1 MSAETLD
8 RSVAGSHAGGGD
20 HGDVR
25 GEADEVGT
33 GPLGRRSRRPGRPR
47 RMRGTRRKAVL
58 VGGRMGVRAI
68 PFVFPTWWMISSS
81 LKSTSEILRVPPSLW
96 PSSPD
101 FSSYRGV
108 FELQPFAR
116 QYWNSLYIAVLVTA
130 GTMVVSSLA
139 GYGFA
144 RIRFRGQNLL
154 FLIVLVG
161 LLVPIEVT
169 IVPMFRAVTAMGLI
183 DTHWPLIII
192 PIFGAPS
199 VLATFIMRQFF
210 VTIPDELEEAGRIDG
225 LSRWGIF
232 RKVAL
237 PLSGP
242 ALAAVA
248 IITFLKSWNMYLE
261 PVVFLSSRENFT
273 LPRALTQYVD
283 AYGGPMWNI
292 QLAATTLTAVPV
304 LIVFI
309 LAQRHFIQGLAQS
322 GLKG

>member
-1 MSAETLD
+1 MSAEPTLKPMPS
-8 RSVAGSHAGGGD
+8 RTAGGS
-20 HGDVR
+20 
-25 GEADEVGT
+25 AKSGT
-33 GPLGRRSRRPGRPR
+33 GARPR
-47 RMRGTRRKAVL
+47 RMRGRRRTTLLVVAVMVVL
-58 VGGRMGVRAI
+58 AI
-68 PFVFPTWWMISSS
+68 PFAFPTWWMITSS
-81 LKSTSEILRVPPSLW
+81 LKTTSEILRVPPSLW
-96 PSSPD
+96 PKSPD
-101 FSSYRGV
+101 FSSYRQV

-116 QYWNSLYIAVLVTA
+116 QYWNSVYIAVIVTV
-130 GTMVVSSLA
+130 GTMAVSSLA

-154 FLIVLVG
+154 FLVVLVG

-210 VTIPDELEEAGRIDG
+210 VTLPEELEEAGRIDG
-225 LSRWGIF
+225 LSRWGLFWKI
-232 RKVAL
+232 AL
-237 PLSGP
+237 PLAGP
-242 ALAAVA
+242 ALAAVG

-261 PVVFLSSRENFT
+261 PVVFLSSRENYT

-283 AYGGPMWNI
+283 AYGGQMWNI

-304 LIVFI
+304 LLVFI
-309 LAQRHFIQGLAQS
+309 VAQRHFIQGLAQS

>member
-1 MSAETLD
+1 MRNETVTVPAAAGTTAGAE
-8 RSVAGSHAGGGD
+8 HA
-20 HGDVR
+20 R
-25 GEADEVGT
+25 RRR
-33 GPLGRRSRRPGRPR
+33 PMRGRRRTVVLVVAA
-47 RMRGTRRKAVL
+47 MAVL
-58 VGGRMGVRAI
+58 AI
-68 PFVFPTWWMISSS
+68 PFAFPTWWMISSS
-81 LKSTSEILRVPPSLW
+81 LKSTSEILQVPPSLW
-96 PSSPD
+96 PREASIDS
-101 FSSYRGV
+101 FRQV
-108 FELQPFAR
+108 FALQPFAR
-116 QYWNSLYIAVLVTA
+116 QYWNSVYIAVLVTV
-130 GTMVVSSLA
+130 GTMAVSSLA

-154 FLIVLVG
+154 FVVVLVG

-169 IVPMFRAVTAMGLI
+169 IVPMFRAVSALGLI

-210 VTIPDELEEAGRIDG
+210 VTLPAELEEAGRIDG
-225 LSRWGIF
+225 LGRWGLF

-237 PLSGP
+237 PLAGP
-242 ALAAVA
+242 ALASVG

-261 PVVFLSSRENFT
+261 PVVFLSSRENYT

-304 LIVFI
+304 LLVFL

>member
-1 MSAETLD
+1 MRTETV
-8 RSVAGSHAGGGD
+8 SVPDERATSTEA
-20 HGDVR
+20 VR
-25 GEADEVGT
+25 PT
-33 GPLGRRSRRPGRPR
+33 RPLAMRGRRRS
-47 RMRGTRRKAVL
+47 TVL
-58 VGGRMGVRAI
+58 VILVMVVLAI
-68 PFVFPTWWMISSS
+68 PFAFPTWWMISSS
-81 LKSTSEILRVPPSLW
+81 LKTTSEILQVPPTLW
-96 PSSPD
+96 PRDPD
-101 FSSYRGV
+101 INSYRQV
-108 FELQPFAR
+108 FALQPFAR
-116 QYWNSLYIAVLVTA
+116 QYWNSVYIAVLVTV

-154 FLIVLVG
+154 FVVVLVG

-169 IVPMFRAVTAMGLI
+169 IVPMFRAVSALGLI

-210 VTIPDELEEAGRIDG
+210 VTLPGELEEAGRIDG
-225 LSRWGIF
+225 LGRWGLF

-237 PLSGP
+237 PLAGP
-242 ALAAVA
+242 ALASVG

-261 PVVFLSSRENFT
+261 PVVFLSSRENYT

-304 LIVFI
+304 LLVFV

>member
-1 MSAETLD
+1 MSADIVSPRGASSLDPGHAKVRERSDLDDAETTSGNGGP
-8 RSVAGSHAGGGD
+8 RPAGQ
-20 HGDVR
+20 
-25 GEADEVGT
+25 
-33 GPLGRRSRRPGRPR
+33 RRK
-47 RMRGTRRKAVL
+47 MRGVRRKTVL
-58 VGGRMGVRAI
+58 VVVAMVVLAI

-81 LKSTSEILRVPPSLW
+81 LKSTSEILRVPPTLW
-96 PSSPD
+96 PMNPD
-101 FSSYRGV
+101 FSIYRSV

-116 QYWNSLYIAVLVTA
+116 QYWNSVYIAVVVTL

-144 RIRFRGQNLL
+144 RIRFRGSNLL
-154 FLIVLVG
+154 FLVVLAG

-169 IVPMFRAVTAMGLI
+169 IVPMFRAATAMGLY

-225 LSRWGIF
+225 LGRWGVF
-232 RKVAL
+232 RKVSL
-237 PLSGP
+237 PLAGP
-242 ALAAVA
+242 ALASVG

-309 LAQRHFIQGLAQS
+309 FAQRYFIQGLAQS